1 MRWGVLA
8 VMIAACGGDG
18 GPIAIEFSKPKNGE
32 AFVRDGLGPTGALS
46 ALVPVDL
53 DVDGSPTR
61 ISLTAGPRALADL
74 TVDGDGTADIRT
86 LGAVTLTANAY
97 DGDLLVASA
106 GVDVNITELSLASCH
121 DWLDLY
127 GVEFTT
133 AGATPGVV
141 DPVTAKMP
149 INGMQYKVSG
159 NTNNRSTMFG
169 DCRLIKSVAEASASF
184 RDRDIELVTD
194 IGIYNYR
201 CIGGV
206 GTPPNCPNGIS
217 QHAYAMAIDL
227 AGFTTKDGTFY
238 SVNDDWVIDPD
249 SQDTCMAPTEP
260 GKDQFLHELICEL
273 KARDVWTIVLTPNYN
288 ADHRNHFHVDLTP
301 MSDFIERRETPPI
314 YGD

>member
-1 MRWGVLA
+1 MRWGAFVVA
-8 VMIAACGGDG
+8 IAACGGDDA
-18 GPIAIEFSKPKNGE
+18 IAIKFAKPAMGE
-32 AFVRDGLGPTGALS
+32 NFVRDGLGPTGALS

-53 DVDGSPTR
+53 DVNGAPTR
-61 ISLTAGPRALADL
+61 ISLAAGPRALADL
-74 TVDGDGTADIRT
+74 AGTGDGTADIRT

-97 DGDLLVASA
+97 DGDAVVASA
-106 GVDVNITELSLASCH
+106 MVDINVTELSLASCH

-127 GVEFTT
+127 GVEFTA

-141 DPVTAKMP
+141 DPVTAKVP
-149 INGMQYKVSG
+149 INGVPFKVSG
-159 NTNNRSTMFG
+159 NTNPRSTMFG
-169 DCRLIKSVAEASASF
+169 DCRLIKSVAEAAASF

-194 IGIYNYR
+194 LGIYNYR

-227 AGFTTKDGTFY
+227 AEFTTKDGTVY
-238 SVNDDWVIDPD
+238 SVLDDWIIDPD
-249 SQDTCMAPTEP
+249 SEETCAAPTEP